1 MITLTFIGTKYQYL
15 HDILIKAGY
24 PPISVFVNGTT
35 YTVNFE
41 NQAIADAAMVIADAQ
56 CIAMDKHARKTAV
69 DDKYNDI
76 YINLDRSFAAANRLG
91 NPTTHL
97 VEKSAELLV
106 AHKAEKVAIDNE

>member
-1 MITLTFIGTKYQYL
+1 MTTLTFTGTKYQYL
-15 HDILIKAGY
+15 HDILVKAGY
-24 PPISVFVNGTT
+24 PPTSVFVNGTT

-41 NQAIADAAMVIADAQ
+41 TQAIADAAMIIADAQ
-56 CIAMDKHARKTAV
+56 CTAMDKHVRKAAV
-69 DDKYNDI
+69 DEKYNAI

-97 VEKSAELLV
+97 VEKSAELLA